1 MMLPI
6 YQVDAFAS
14 ELFRGN
20 PAAVVPLEEWL
31 PDTVLLSIALE
42 NNLSETAYLVPD
54 RNGYHIRWFTPVV
67 EVALCGHATLA
78 SAHVVFSE
86 LGFDGE
92 TIEFQSKSG
101 PLTVKCGGSGYIM
114 DFPAEPSDSCDV
126 PKPLTEGL
134 GLEPDLV
141 MKGTDYL
148 AVVSTQLQIENLAPD
163 FRKLARLKSRGLI
176 VTAPGDD
183 CDFVSRCFF
192 PQTGIDEDPVTGS
205 AHCQMTPYWVDRL
218 GKSKLVARQLSAR
231 GGEVICKMQGDRVL
245 LEGQAVKYLEGKIE
259 IPL

>member
-1 MMLPI
+1 M
-6 YQVDAFAS
+6 DAFAS

-20 PAAVVPLEEWL
+20 AAAVVPLEEWL

-42 NNLSETAYLVPD
+42 NNLSETAFLVPYG
-54 RNGYHIRWFTPVV
+54 NGYHIRWFTPVV

-78 SAHVVFSE
+78 SAHIVFSE
-86 LGFDGE
+86 LGFDDE

-101 PLTVKCGGSGYIM
+101 PLTAIRGELGYVM
-114 DFPAEPSDSCDV
+114 DFPAEPSDFCDA
-126 PKPLTEGL
+126 PKPLIEGL
-134 GLEPDLV
+134 GFEPDLV

-148 AVVSTQLQIENLAPD
+148 AVVSTQHQIEELAPD
-163 FRKLARLKSRGLI
+163 FRQLAQLDSRGLI

-192 PQTGIDEDPVTGS
+192 PQTGVDEDPVTGS

-218 GKSKLVARQLSAR
+218 GKSKFVAWQLSAR
-231 GGEVICKMQGDRVL
+231 GGEVICEMQGDRVTL
-245 LEGQAVKYLEGKIE
+245 KGEAVKYMEGNIE

>member
-1 MMLPI
+1 M
-6 YQVDAFAS
+6 DAFAS

-42 NNLSETAYLVPD
+42 NNLSETAFLVPSG
-54 RNGYHIRWFTPVV
+54 NGYHIRWFTPGV

-78 SAHVVFSE
+78 SAHIVFSE

-101 PLTVKCGGSGYIM
+101 PLTAIRGELGYVM
-114 DFPAEPSDSCDV
+114 DFPAEPSDFCDA
-126 PKPLTEGL
+126 PKPLIEGL
-134 GLEPDLV
+134 GFEPDLV

-148 AVVSTQLQIENLAPD
+148 AVVSTQHQIEELAPD
-163 FRKLARLKSRGLI
+163 FRQLAQLDSRGLI

-192 PQTGIDEDPVTGS
+192 PQTGVDEDPVTGS

-218 GKSKLVARQLSAR
+218 GKSKLVARQLSSR
-231 GGEVICKMQGDRVL
+231 GGEVICEMQGDRVT
-245 LEGQAVKYLEGKIE
+245 LEGQAVKYMEGEIE

>member
-54 RNGYHIRWFTPVV
+54 RNGYDIRWFTPVV

-148 AVVSTQLQIENLAPD
+148 AVVSTQLQIEKLAPD

>member
-54 RNGYHIRWFTPVV
+54 GNGYHIRWFTPVV

-101 PLTVKCGGSGYIM
+101 PLTVKCGECGYIM

-148 AVVSTQLQIENLAPD
+148 AVVSTQLQIEKLAPD

>member
-101 PLTVKCGGSGYIM
+101 SLTVKCGGSGYIM

-148 AVVSTQLQIENLAPD
+148 AVVSTQLQIEKLAPD

-245 LEGQAVKYLEGKIE
+245 LEGKAVKYLEGKIE

>member
-54 RNGYHIRWFTPVV
+54 GNGYHIRWFTPVV

-114 DFPAEPSDSCDV
+114 DFPPEPSDSCDV

-148 AVVSTQLQIENLAPD
+148 AVVSTQLQIEKLAPD
-163 FRKLARLKSRGLI
+163 FSKLARLKSRGLI

-245 LEGQAVKYLEGKIE
+245 LEGKAVKYLEGKIE

>member
-1 MMLPI
+1 M
-6 YQVDAFAS
+6 DAFAS

-31 PDTVLLSIALE
+31 PDAVLLSIALE
-42 NNLSETAYLVPD
+42 NNLSETAFFVPSG
-54 RNGYHIRWFTPVV
+54 NGYHIRWFTPVV

-78 SAHVVFSE
+78 SAHIVFSE

-101 PLTVKCGGSGYIM
+101 PLTAIRGELGYVM
-114 DFPAEPSDSCDV
+114 DFPAEPSDFCDA
-126 PKPLTEGL
+126 PKPLIEGL
-134 GLEPDLV
+134 GFEPDLV

-148 AVVSTQLQIENLAPD
+148 AVVSTQQQIEELAPD
-163 FRKLARLKSRGLI
+163 FRQLAQLDSRGVI
-176 VTAPGDD
+176 VTAPGND

-192 PQTGIDEDPVTGS
+192 PQTGVDEDPVTGS

-218 GKSKLVARQLSAR
+218 GKSKLVAWQLSAR
-231 GGEVICKMQGDRVL
+231 GGEVICQMQGDRVT
-245 LEGQAVKYLEGKIE
+245 LEGEAVKYMEGKIE

>member
-148 AVVSTQLQIENLAPD
+148 AVVSTQLRIEKLAPD

>member
-245 LEGQAVKYLEGKIE
+245 LEGKAVKYLEGKIE

>member
-20 PAAVVPLEEWL
+20 PAAVVPLEKWL
-31 PDTVLLSIALE
+31 PDAVLLSIALE

-101 PLTVKCGGSGYIM
+101 PLTVKCGDSGYIM

-148 AVVSTQLQIENLAPD
+148 AVVSTQLQIEKLAPD

-245 LEGQAVKYLEGKIE
+245 LEGKAVKYLEGKIE

>member
-148 AVVSTQLQIENLAPD
+148 AVVSTQLQIEKLAPD

-231 GGEVICKMQGDRVL
+231 GGEVICIMQGDRVL
-245 LEGQAVKYLEGKIE
+245 LEGKAVKYLEGKIE

>member
-148 AVVSTQLQIENLAPD
+148 AVVSTQLQIEKLAPD

-231 GGEVICKMQGDRVL
+231 GGEVICIMQGDRVL

>member
-1 MMLPI
+1 M
-6 YQVDAFAS
+6 DAFAS
-14 ELFRGN
+14 ELFQGN

-31 PDTVLLSIALE
+31 PDTVLLSIAFE
-42 NNLSETAYLVPD
+42 NNLSETAFLVPSG
-54 RNGYHIRWFTPVV
+54 NGYHVRWFAPVV

-78 SAHVVFSE
+78 SAHIVFSE
-86 LGFDGE
+86 LGFNDE

-101 PLTVKCGGSGYIM
+101 PLTAIRGELGYVM
-114 DFPAEPSDSCDV
+114 DFPAEPSDFCDA
-126 PKPLTEGL
+126 PKPLIEGL
-134 GLEPDLV
+134 GFEPDLV

-148 AVVSTQLQIENLAPD
+148 AVVSTQHQIEELAPD
-163 FRKLARLKSRGLI
+163 FRQLAQLDSRGLI

-192 PQTGIDEDPVTGS
+192 PQTGVDEDPVTGS

-218 GKSKLVARQLSAR
+218 GMSKLVAWQLSAR
-231 GGEVICKMQGDRVL
+231 GGKVICEMQGDRVTIQG
-245 LEGQAVKYLEGKIE
+245 EAVKYMEGKIE

>member
-20 PAAVVPLEEWL
+20 PAAVVPLEKWL
-31 PDTVLLSIALE
+31 PDAVLLSIALE

-101 PLTVKCGGSGYIM
+101 PLTVKCGSSGYIM

-148 AVVSTQLQIENLAPD
+148 AVVSTQLQIEELAPD
-163 FRKLARLKSRGLI
+163 YRKLARLKSRGLI

-218 GKSKLVARQLSAR
+218 GKSKLVAWQLSAR
-231 GGEVICKMQGDRVL
+231 GGEVICQMQGDRVT
-245 LEGQAVKYLEGKIE
+245 LEGEAVKYMEGKIE
-259 IPL
+259 IPI

>member
-1 MMLPI
+1 M
-6 YQVDAFAS
+6 DAFAS

-42 NNLSETAYLVPD
+42 NNLSETAFLVPSGI
-54 RNGYHIRWFTPVV
+54 GYHIRWFTPVV

-101 PLTVKCGGSGYIM
+101 PLPVKRGEGGYIM

-126 PKPLTEGL
+126 PKPLIEGL
-134 GLEPDLV
+134 GFEPALV

-148 AVVSTQLQIENLAPD
+148 AIVSKQQQIEELAPD
-163 FRKLARLKSRGLI
+163 FRQLAQLDSRGVI

-192 PQTGIDEDPVTGS
+192 PQTGVDEDPVTGS

-218 GKSKLVARQLSAR
+218 GKSKLVAWQLSAR
-231 GGEVICKMQGDRVL
+231 GGKVICEMQGDRVM
-245 LEGQAVKYLEGKIE
+245 LEGEAVKYMEGKIE

>member
-148 AVVSTQLQIENLAPD
+148 AVVSTQLQIEKLAPD

>member
-1 MMLPI
+1 M
-6 YQVDAFAS
+6 DAFAS

-31 PDTVLLSIALE
+31 PDTVLLSIAFE
-42 NNLSETAYLVPD
+42 NNLSETAFLVPSG
-54 RNGYHIRWFTPVV
+54 NGYHVRWFTPVV

-78 SAHVVFSE
+78 SAHIIFSE

-92 TIEFQSKSG
+92 TIEFQSQSG
-101 PLTVKCGGSGYIM
+101 PLTVKRGESGYIM

-126 PKPLTEGL
+126 PKPLIEGL
-134 GLEPDLV
+134 GFEPVLV

-148 AVVSTQLQIENLAPD
+148 AIVSKQHQIEELAPD
-163 FRKLARLKSRGLI
+163 FKELAQLDSRGVI
-176 VTAPGDD
+176 VTAPGND

-192 PQTGIDEDPVTGS
+192 PQTGVDEDPVTGS

-218 GKSKLVARQLSAR
+218 GKSKLVARQLSSR
-231 GGEVICKMQGDRVL
+231 GGEVICEMRGDRVT
-245 LEGQAVKYLEGKIE
+245 LEGQAVKYMEGEIE

>member
-148 AVVSTQLQIENLAPD
+148 AVVSTQLQIEKLAPD

-192 PQTGIDEDPVTGS
+192 PQTGVDEDPVTGS